1 MFDIIRES
9 SFGERINWISGGRLL
24 PYAEQRSDFIVPAQ
38 YLLST
43 TPASAPDDSEEP
55 TRANSIEQLDPVTR
69 VNSKDRTL
77 DEKKSEREFD
87 PLPIEPRELE
97 AGELKKAGEERDLN
111 PVEEVEI
118 SEHIIVDWYG
128 PDDPANPRNWSSG
141 KRHFVLGIIC
151 VLTFSIYMG
160 SAIYTASIPYLLEEF
175 HISLVVATLG
185 LTLYVLA
192 YGIGPMLFSPLQEL
206 PSWGRNPVYIFTA
219 FIFVVLQVP
228 TALAKNIAGLLVLRF
243 LGGFFASPAL
253 ATGGA
258 SVGDIYQPQHLP
270 YALSLWAFG
279 AVCGPVA
286 GPIVGSFA
294 AASRG
299 FIGGWRIPIWEL
311 MWAAGFASL
320 MILFFLPETLPDTIL
335 LKRAQ
340 RLRKLTGNDK
350 LRSMSEI
357 KQAEMSTSAVMKE
370 YLVRPFQLML
380 EPAVLFLNIYLGL
393 AYSIFYL
400 WFEAFPIVFD
410 GIYGFKAGIDGLP
423 YIGIIIGTFVAL
435 VINAA
440 WNKFYI
446 ERLYM
451 KGQPVAPEERLKLA
465 LFAGIMIPIS
475 LLIFGWTSRHNVHWS
490 GPIIGA
496 GIYMPGIFL
505 LFQCF
510 LIYLPMSYPNYA
522 ASVLAGND
530 FVRSSMASVF
540 PLFGRPFFKHLGVG
554 GGSSL
559 LAGLSALM
567 IPALWLLIR
576 RGPQLRAMSRYAT
589 A

>member
-24 PYAEQRSDFIVPAQ
+24 PYPEQRPDFVIPAR
-38 YLLST
+38 YLSSS
-43 TPASAPDDSEEP
+43 SAQ
-55 TRANSIEQLDPVTR
+55 TRANSIDQSNPVTR
-69 VNSKDRTL
+69 VNTNEPTAV
-77 DEKKSEREFD
+77 EKKVERSFD
-87 PLPIEPRELE
+87 PLPVEPRDLE
-97 AGELKKAGEERDLN
+97 AAELKHAGKEHELN
-111 PVEEVEI
+111 AMGEVEV

-128 PDDPANPRNWSSG
+128 PDDPANPRNWSSF
-141 KRHFVLGIIC
+141 KRGFVLGLIC
-151 VLTFSIYMG
+151 LLTFSIYMG

-175 HISLVVATLG
+175 HISIVVATLG

-206 PSWGRNPVYIFTA
+206 PSWGRNPIYILTA
-219 FIFVVLQVP
+219 FVFVMLQIP

-258 SVGDIYQPQHLP
+258 SVGDIYSPQYMP

-279 AVCGPVA
+279 AVCGPVL
-286 GPIVGSFA
+286 GPIVGGFA
-294 AASRG
+294 AASHG
-299 FIGGWRIPIWEL
+299 FIGGWRMPIWEL

-320 MILFFLPETLPDTIL
+320 IILFFLPETLGDTIL

-370 YLVRPFQLML
+370 YLIRPFQLML
-380 EPAVLFLNIYLGL
+380 EPVVLFLNLYLGL

-400 WFEAFPIVFD
+400 WFEAFPLVFD
-410 GIYGFKAGIDGLP
+410 GIYGFRAGIDGLP

-446 ERLYM
+446 ERLY
-451 KGQPVAPEERLKLA
+451 KRDGYVAPEERLKLA

-475 LLIFGWTSRHNVHWS
+475 LLIFGWTSRANVHWV

-496 GIYMPGIFL
+496 GIYMPRIFL

-510 LIYLPMSYPNYA
+510 LIYLPTSYPNYA

-540 PLFGRPFFKHLGVG
+540 PLFGRVFFQHLGIG
-554 GGSSL
+554 GGSTL
-559 LAGLSALM
+559 LAALSALM
-567 IPALWLLIR
+567 IPALWFLIR
-576 RGPQLRAMSRYAT
+576 RGPQLRAMSKYAT

>member
-1 MFDIIRES
+1 MLDIIRES

-24 PYAEQRSDFIVPAQ
+24 PYPEQRPDFVIPAR
-38 YLLST
+38 YLSSS
-43 TPASAPDDSEEP
+43 SAQ
-55 TRANSIEQLDPVTR
+55 TRANSIDQSNPVTR
-69 VNSKDRTL
+69 VNTNDMAT
-77 DEKKSEREFD
+77 EKKVERSFD
-87 PLPIEPRELE
+87 PLPVEPRDLE
-97 AGELKKAGEERDLN
+97 AAELKHAGKEHELN
-111 PVEEVEI
+111 AVEEVEV

-128 PDDPANPRNWSSG
+128 PDDPANPRNWSSF
-141 KRHFVLGIIC
+141 KRGFVLGLIC
-151 VLTFSIYMG
+151 LLTFSIYMG
-160 SAIYTASIPYLLEEF
+160 SAIYTASIPYLLEKF
-175 HISLVVATLG
+175 HISIVVATLG

-206 PSWGRNPVYIFTA
+206 PSWGRNPIYILTA
-219 FIFVVLQVP
+219 FVFVMLQIP

-258 SVGDIYQPQHLP
+258 SVGDIYLPQYMP

-279 AVCGPVA
+279 AVCGPVL
-286 GPIVGSFA
+286 GPIVGEFA
-294 AASRG
+294 AASHG
-299 FIGGWRIPIWEL
+299 FIGGWRMPIWEL

-320 MILFFLPETLPDTIL
+320 MILFFLPETLGDTIL

-370 YLVRPFQLML
+370 YLIRPFQLML
-380 EPAVLFLNIYLGL
+380 EPVVLFLNLYLGL

-400 WFEAFPIVFD
+400 WFEAFPLVFD
-410 GIYGFKAGIDGLP
+410 GIYGFRAGIDGLP

-446 ERLYM
+446 ERLY
-451 KGQPVAPEERLKLA
+451 KRNGYVAPEERLKLA
-465 LFAGIMIPIS
+465 LFAGVMIPIS
-475 LLIFGWTSRHNVHWS
+475 LLIFGWTSRANVHWV

-510 LIYLPMSYPNYA
+510 LIYLPTGYPDYA

-530 FVRSSMASVF
+530 FVRSSMAGVF
-540 PLFGRPFFKHLGVG
+540 PLFG
-554 GGSSL
+554 
-559 LAGLSALM
+559 
-567 IPALWLLIR
+567 
-576 RGPQLRAMSRYAT
+576 
-589 A
+589 

>member
-1 MFDIIRES
+1 MIDIIRES
-9 SFGERINWISGGRLL
+9 YFGEKINWISGGRLL
-24 PYAEQRSDFIVPAQ
+24 PYPEQRPDFVVPAQ
-38 YLLST
+38 YLP
-43 TPASAPDDSEEP
+43 TPANASNPSPD
-55 TRANSIEQLDPVTR
+55 QTR
-69 VNSKDRTL
+69 VNSMSRPDPVARVDTNDRIL
-77 DEKKSEREFD
+77 DEKKPRPPS
-87 PLPIEPRELE
+87 PAEPRELE
-97 AGELKKAGEERDLN
+97 AGEIKQSNKENEVDT
-111 PVEEVEI
+111 VEDPDG
-118 SEHIIVDWYG
+118 SKHIIVDWYG
-128 PDDPANPRNWSSG
+128 PNDPANPRNWSSF

-151 VLTFSIYMG
+151 ILTCSIYMG
-160 SAIYTASIPYLLEEF
+160 SAIYTSSIPYLVQHF
-175 HISLVVATLG
+175 HISIVVATLG
-185 LTLYVLA
+185 LSLYVVA

-206 PSWGRNPVYIFTA
+206 PSWGRNPIYIYTT

-243 LGGFFASPAL
+243 LGGFFASPSL

-270 YALSLWAFG
+270 YALSLWAVG
-279 AVCGPVA
+279 AVCGPVL
-286 GPIVGSFA
+286 GPIVGGFA
-294 AASRG
+294 AASHG
-299 FIGGWRIPIWEL
+299 LIGGWRIPIWEL
-311 MWAAGFASL
+311 MWAAGFTSL
-320 MILFFLPETLPDTIL
+320 VVFFFFPETLGDTIL
-335 LKRAQ
+335 LKRAR

-350 LRSMSEI
+350 LRSLSEI
-357 KQAEMSTSAVMKE
+357 KQAEMSRSAIMKE

-393 AYSIFYL
+393 AYAIFYL
-400 WFEAFPIVFD
+400 WFEAFPLVFD
-410 GIYGFKAGIDGLP
+410 DIYGFRPGVDGLP

-451 KGQPVAPEERLKLA
+451 RGQPVAPEERLKLA

-475 LLIFGWTSRHNVHWS
+475 LFTFGWTSRHSVHWIA
-490 GPIIGA
+490 PIIGA

-530 FVRSSMASVF
+530 FVRSSMASAF
-540 PLFGRPFFKHLGVG
+540 PLFGRPFFHHLGIG
-554 GGSSL
+554 GGCSL

-567 IPALWLLIR
+567 IPALWLLIL
-576 RGPQLRAMSRYAT
+576 RGPQLRAMSKYAT